1 MPAVDPAT
9 HASMTARE
17 AEAWAVFEA
26 AVDAVP
32 RDRRSDPSLPDDW
45 SVKDL
50 LWHVAY
56 WWDEA
61 ADSLEGKDE
70 GEESDTDATN
80 AAVLEASR
88 AMSLDE
94 VEAGSARI
102 RDRMLHAWAQALG
115 SDDPEAPETFEGE
128 TFLHYEDHIEA
139 LGALGGA

>member
-1 MPAVDPAT
+1 
-9 HASMTARE
+9 MTARE
-17 AEAWAVFEA
+17 AEGWAVFET

-32 RDRRSDPSLPDDW
+32 RERRSEPSLPEGW

-50 LWHVAY
+50 LWHVAH

-61 ADSLEGKDE
+61 ADALEGAD
-70 GEESDTDATN
+70 GGGESDTDATN

-94 VEAGSARI
+94 VEAGTARI
-102 RDRMLHAWAQALG
+102 RDRMLRAWAQAVG

-128 TFLHYEDHIEA
+128 TFLHYEDHIGSLRA
-139 LGALGGA
+139 LGDA